1 MPQAQICW
9 GFGQRPISKRRAKSR
24 SGIAQPEREVIAP
37 FDPPRKAPEASDSQF
52 DAAAVLALLKD
63 ASPEDGARLFR
74 MCMPCHAGEKGAP
87 HRIGSNL
94 WGIVGSRKAAHP
106 DYRYSAAL
114 KAKGGTWS
122 YRELAEYLHNP
133 RTFAPG
139 TSMSFAGMT
148 DNRKIADLLV
158 YLRTLSGQSGA
169 AAQMSPGYRRAPAM
183 VSSMTVPRISTMS
196 STSRS
201 VTMNG
206 GASRMWSPALPSSVP
221 PIG

>member
-1 MPQAQICW
+1 MTVEPRQSSELPGSSADGSGSGATSPVRLLFVIVPLLVIVAAGTNLV
-9 GFGQRPISKRRAKSR
+9 GFWTTSYQQEARKELVRHP
-24 SGIAQPEREVIAP
+24 QPEREVIAP
-37 FDPPRKAPEASDSQF
+37 FDPPRKAAEVGDSQF
-52 DAAAVLALLKD
+52 DAATVLTLLKD

-74 MCMPCHAGEKGAP
+74 MCMPCHAGEKNAP

-158 YLRTLSGQSGA
+158 YLRTLSDK
-169 AAQMSPGYRRAPAM
+169 PAP
-183 VSSMTVPRISTMS
+183 
-196 STSRS
+196 
-201 VTMNG
+201 
-206 GASRMWSPALPSSVP
+206 LPK
-221 PIG
+221 

>member
-1 MPQAQICW
+1 GSGATSPVRLLFVIVPLLVIVAAGTNLV
-9 GFGQRPISKRRAKSR
+9 GFWTTSYQQEARKELVRHP
-24 SGIAQPEREVIAP
+24 QPEREVIAP
-37 FDPPRKAPEASDSQF
+37 FDPPRKAAEMVDSQF
-52 DAAAVLALLKD
+52 DAATVLTLLKD
-63 ASPEDGARLFR
+63 ASPDDGARLFR
-74 MCMPCHAGEKGAP
+74 MCMPCHAGEKNAP

-122 YRELAEYLHNP
+122 YRDLAEYLHNP

-158 YLRTLSGQSGA
+158 YLRTLSDK
-169 AAQMSPGYRRAPAM
+169 PAP
-183 VSSMTVPRISTMS
+183 
-196 STSRS
+196 
-201 VTMNG
+201 
-206 GASRMWSPALPSSVP
+206 LPK
-221 PIG
+221 

>member
-1 MPQAQICW
+1 MTVEPRQSSELPGSSADGSGSGATSPVRLLFVIVPLLVIVAAGTNLV
-9 GFGQRPISKRRAKSR
+9 GFWTTSYQQEARKELVRHP
-24 SGIAQPEREVIAP
+24 QPEREVIAP
-37 FDPPRKAPEASDSQF
+37 FDPPRKAAEMVDLQF
-52 DAAAVLALLKD
+52 DAATVLTLLKD

-74 MCMPCHAGEKGAP
+74 MCMPCHAGEKNAP

-122 YRELAEYLHNP
+122 YRDLAEYLHNP

-158 YLRTLSGQSGA
+158 YLRTLSDK
-169 AAQMSPGYRRAPAM
+169 PAP
-183 VSSMTVPRISTMS
+183 
-196 STSRS
+196 
-201 VTMNG
+201 
-206 GASRMWSPALPSSVP
+206 LPK
-221 PIG
+221 

>member
-1 MPQAQICW
+1 MTVEPRQSSELPGSSADGSGSGATSPVRLLFVIVPLLVIVAAGTNLV
-9 GFGQRPISKRRAKSR
+9 GFWTTSYQQEARKELVRHP
-24 SGIAQPEREVIAP
+24 QPEREVIAP
-37 FDPPRKAPEASDSQF
+37 FDPPRKAAEMVDSQF
-52 DAAAVLALLKD
+52 DAATVLTLLKD

-74 MCMPCHAGEKGAP
+74 MCMPCHAGEKNAP

-122 YRELAEYLHNP
+122 YRDLAEYLHNP

-158 YLRTLSGQSGA
+158 YLRTLSDK
-169 AAQMSPGYRRAPAM
+169 PAP
-183 VSSMTVPRISTMS
+183 
-196 STSRS
+196 
-201 VTMNG
+201 
-206 GASRMWSPALPSSVP
+206 LPK
-221 PIG
+221 